1 MRLHDAVDSREIV
14 SGLLEAKPE
23 AFHHFFEA
31 WLPVV
36 LAFARRRTS
45 SEEEAEALARRILRR
60 ALQELPG
67 WSSQTDLAVW
77 MRAVAELELRAGAPR

>member
-14 SGLLEAKPE
+14 VGLLEAKPE

-36 LAFARRRTS
+36 LTFARRRTS
-45 SEEEAEALARRILRR
+45 SEEEAEALARRVLRR

-67 WSSQTDLAVW
+67 WRPGTDFAAW
-77 MRAVAELELRAGAPR
+77 MRAVAEVELRVGTPR